1 MTRKGARHQKREI
14 RKKCLASR
22 LPERG
27 NVMTPSEFLE
37 ILSRAAVLK
46 TTFRHCYTEDG
57 RKESVAE
64 HSWRIALM
72 AMLLSGEPEFQ
83 DTDMNKV
90 IRMCLIHDLGEAF
103 TGDIPTFEKTG
114 SDAKTEDALFLEWVN
129 TFPPAQREEWTELLD
144 EMEKLQTR
152 EAKTYKALDKL
163 EAVISHNESD
173 LSTWLPLEYDLQLT
187 YGKENVQFSEY
198 LKALSG
204 CIDEWTKEKIAD
216 KKQPVHP
223 FG

>member
-1 MTRKGARHQKREI
+1 
-14 RKKCLASR
+14 
-22 LPERG
+22 
-27 NVMTPSEFLE
+27 
-37 ILSRAAVLK
+37 
-46 TTFRHCYTEDG
+46 
-57 RKESVAE
+57 
-64 HSWRIALM
+64 M